1 MVLNKK
7 NNFSWFKK
15 HTTELEFFR
24 YYKRKNKFY
33 MNYANSLLLFI
44 GYKTTNTKHMG
55 RVQQYNSF
63 GI

>member
-15 HTTELEFFR
+15 HTTALKFFR

-33 MNYANSLLLFI
+33 MNCANSLLLFI
-44 GYKTTNTKHMG
+44 GYKIINIKHMG
-55 RVQQYNSF
+55 RIQQYNSF
-63 GI
+63 GK

>member
-15 HTTELEFFR
+15 HTTAHKFFR

-33 MNYANSLLLFI
+33 MNCASSLLLFI
-44 GYKTTNTKHMG
+44 WYKTIKHMV